1 MISRR
6 RSAPLRSFPASPLQS
21 PTWLCSGPIASAILA
36 ETERF
41 LALEIED
48 NKALD
53 RLAKD
58 LKDVR
63 NTTLWELVLRLMQDD
78 NAKHR
83 RILEFIRDR
92 AHETG
97 V

>member
-1 MISRR
+1 
-6 RSAPLRSFPASPLQS
+6 
-21 PTWLCSGPIASAILA
+21 
-36 ETERF
+36 
-41 LALEIED
+41 
-48 NKALD
+48 
-53 RLAKD
+53 